1 MPDDGISVTVD
12 EERLQR
18 RLDGFADIGR
28 TDDDGVTRLA
38 YSDEETAAF
47 DYLRSELPSF
57 LDVRIDSIGNLFASD
72 DHNADETVL
81 VGSHLDS
88 VFDGGRLDGV
98 LGVVVAL
105 EAIEVLAETG
115 RDPDRSLTL
124 AVFRGEE
131 SARFNQHTIGSR
143 GALGMLTVGDLSHT
157 DQNDVPLWLA
167 MQRQGFQPE
176 DLSEP
181 TIDLNRVA
189 RFFETHI
196 EQGRVLD
203 ASNQPLGVVTSIRAP
218 VRYEVTVEG
227 DYDHSGATPMDL
239 RRDAL
244 TAAGECIT
252 AVESVAKAVDNVVA
266 TVGDITAHQGAIN
279 KVCGRVTFPLDIRS
293 HELPPRD
300 SVETDVLDRF
310 GAIASERSVDIDTA
324 ELDRSSP
331 VDLSKKAVDE
341 LDTAAANVGIDARS
355 LPSGGGHDAMN
366 FQHADVPTGMLFVP
380 SIDGVSHS
388 PTEATNPDSVPL
400 AAAVTAHAL
409 L

>member
-1 MPDDGISVTVD
+1 MSDDEIFVAVD

-18 RLDGFADIGR
+18 RLDAFADIGR
-28 TDDDGVTRLA
+28 TDDGGVTRLA

-47 DYLRSELPSF
+47 DYLQSELPSF

-115 RDPDRSLTL
+115 RDPSRSLTL

-131 SARFNQHTIGSR
+131 SARFNHHTIGSR

-293 HELPPRD
+293 HELTPRD

-310 GAIASERSVDIDTA
+310 DTIASERSVDIDTA

-331 VDLSKKAVDE
+331 VDLSEKAVGE
-341 LDTAAANVGIDARS
+341 LDSAAANVGIGARS

-366 FQHADVPTGMLFVP
+366 FQHAGVPTGMLFVP

-388 PTEATNPDSVPL
+388 PTEATNPDSIPL